1 MRYLILI
8 ILIAVCFLSCTKAKV
23 ELPPATQEGK
33 DILGCLVNGEVFVA
47 QHGFIGGVDDLS
59 ISVSKEELNLGS
71 SAYGDDT
78 KVDGNLYINLFENFD
93 LYKQS
98 TFPITNDLSRSGK
111 FKYRKGVMFST
122 GQDKYVGE
130 LTITKLDTVNFIVA
144 GTFWFDAVSETG
156 EVVEIRKGRFDIPYS
171 CCTQYPDSR

>member
-1 MRYLILI
+1 MRYLILT
-8 ILIAVCFLSCTKAKV
+8 ILIAGCFSSCTEAKV
-23 ELPPATQEGK
+23 ELPPATLEGK
-33 DILGCLVNGEVFVA
+33 DILGCLVNGEVFIA
-47 QHGFIGGVDDLS
+47 QHGAFGQDHLS
-59 ISVSKEELNLGS
+59 ISVSKNELNLGGR
-71 SAYGDDT
+71 AFGYDT
-78 KVDGNLYINLFENFD
+78 EVDGNIYIYISQNFNVWRD
-93 LYKQS
+93 KVIPLKAHTKQTGEFLNS
-98 TFPITNDLSRSGK
+98 NGEK
-111 FKYRKGVMFST
+111 FLT